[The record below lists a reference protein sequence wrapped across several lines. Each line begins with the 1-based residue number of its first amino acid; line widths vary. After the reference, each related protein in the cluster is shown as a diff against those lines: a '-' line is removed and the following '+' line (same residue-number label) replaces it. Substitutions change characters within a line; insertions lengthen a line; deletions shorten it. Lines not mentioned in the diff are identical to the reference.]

1 VKNVTISRHVSIRLS
16 ADEWELYAD
25 KTGAEAA
32 ALSINSA
39 IEEAFNHQ
47 GEDRRGVTRAALI
60 VMRQFDDLGALDSE
74 PLRRLDQLA
83 DELFP

>member
-1 VKNVTISRHVSIRLS
+1 MKNVTISRHVSIRLS

-32 ALSINSA
+32 ALFINSA
-39 IEEAFNHQ
+39 IEEAFNK

>member
-1 VKNVTISRHVSIRLS
+1 MKNVTISRQVSISLS
-16 ADEWELYAD
+16 ADEWELYTS
-25 KTGAEAA
+25 KPGAEAA

-60 VMRQFDDLGALDSE
+60 VMQQFDYLGALDSE